1 LPESIGSS
9 FSGETASTLE
19 TGVIG
24 CVFPTDAGC
33 VSAIERLRALDE
45 KALEIHVGA
54 LTPSRAQ
61 EIAQRTGV
69 LADISPEDPL
79 HGMKGYAGQA
89 AARRAVDSAGVW
101 GAAVGAVTGFFVGRA
116 PFGHLVPVAAP
127 LQPLA
132 DTLLFF
138 VIGLFIGSILGGA
151 FAPQQS
157 SHAAFRLID
166 GMHDGSLAL
175 IVIAPKV
182 RVEEAT
188 RLLEEAGGTGLS
200 QL

>member
-1 LPESIGSS
+1 ML
-9 FSGETASTLE
+9 
-19 TGVIG
+19 
-24 CVFPTDAGC
+24 
-33 VSAIERLRALDE
+33 AIERVRALDSAE
-45 KALEIHVGA
+45 VEIHVGA
-54 LTPSRAQ
+54 ATPSRAQ

-69 LADISPEDPL
+69 LADMSPEDPL

-89 AARRAVDSAGVW
+89 AARRAVDNAGVW
-101 GAAVGAVTGFFVGRA
+101 GAAVGATIGFIIGRTH
-116 PFGHLVPVAAP
+116 FGHLVPVAAP

-138 VIGLFIGSILGGA
+138 VIGLFGGSILGGA

-175 IVIAPKV
+175 VVIAPKT

-188 RLLEEAGGTGLS
+188 RLLQEAGGTGLT